1 MSDQQPARY
10 RAPQGPSEPQDPDV
24 IYNQRRYHSDSDS
37 SSDDSGSDT
46 SSDTS
51 SGGDPNEFQ
60 TPEQVKQFLE
70 DLQRGLDK
78 HNIKLLTELYEEKF
92 SKLTEQYFKTLHWPT
107 TKFASEFLNTG
118 LPMCLYKELTIRHI
132 LTNLQSQMK
141 LSDYIDS
148 WHNSVEIMRIISHD
162 LDQPTVPGKVQLPP
176 VWLWD
181 LMDEFVYHYQK
192 FQQYRAKT
200 NSNRKEVADKED
212 EEKLKKN
219 KDAWDSGEVINLLEE
234 IARKSKVDLYLQK
247 VREGKKDDR
256 DLPCESAR
264 LVGYYAKVQLL
275 RVHSLHGEYL
285 KGLRAVNKL
294 DLRLSLP
301 LPLYCTSA
309 SCHVT
314 LFYYLG
320 FAYMMMQRYYDAT
333 QTFTHILLFLAK
345 SRMTAQ
351 YQDLMQQKIFH
362 LLLMCVTLC
371 PSSLDEVM
379 GKIVS
384 EKYAEVHYKMQQ
396 TLANRDEEADFRI
409 FEEKFSYSC
418 PKFITPYFAEKDFC
432 APPNEM
438 HKSQLET
445 FLHEV
450 KSMRMLPTLTSF
462 MKLYTTIS
470 LEKLRRFCEVD
481 MDTLHVQMD
490 ALKQKSI
497 QLVHVPDSEQGPVY
511 GEERNC
517 GDIDFRVEDDK
528 VHVMPIKKE
537 VSHTQVF
544 LKSISEMQEIIK
556 TLESGT
562 GVEAY

>member
-1 MSDQQPARY
+1 MRRRREHYSSESEDGSD
-10 RAPQGPSEPQDPDV
+10 
-24 IYNQRRYHSDSDS
+24 SDSDS
-37 SSDDSGSDT
+37 SDE
-46 SSDTS
+46 SSE
-51 SGGDPNEFQ
+51 GDPNEFQ
-60 TPEQVKQFLE
+60 TPEAVKQFLE
-70 DLQRGLDK
+70 ELQRGLDK
-78 HNIKLLTELYEEKF
+78 RNIKLLTELYEEKF
-92 SKLTEQYFKTLHWPT
+92 AKITEQYFKQGHWPT
-107 TKFASEFLNTG
+107 LKFAGEFLQPG

-132 LTNLQSQMK
+132 LTNLQALMK

-148 WHNSVEIMRIISHD
+148 WNNSVEIMRIISRD
-162 LDQPTVPGKVQLPP
+162 LDEPTIPGKVQLPS

-192 FQQYRAKT
+192 FQQFRAKT
-200 NSNRKEVADKED
+200 YSNRKDADSND
-212 EEKLKKN
+212 VEKLNQN
-219 KDAWDSGEVINLLEE
+219 KMAWDSGEVMALLEE

-264 LVGYYAKVQLL
+264 LIGYYAKVQLL

-285 KGLRAVNKL
+285 KGLKAVDKV

-309 SCHVT
+309 SCHVA

-320 FAYMMMQRYYDAT
+320 FAYMMQQRYYDAT
-333 QTFTHILLFLAK
+333 QTFSHILLFLAK
-345 SRMTAQ
+345 SRMTAS

-362 LLLMCVTLC
+362 LFLMCVTLC
-371 PSSLDEVM
+371 PSSLDEQM

-384 EKYAEVHYKMQQ
+384 EKYAEVHYKFQQ
-396 TLANRDEEADFRI
+396 TLANRHEGEADFKI

-418 PKFITPYFAEKDFC
+418 PKFITPYFAEKDFS

-438 HKSQLET
+438 HKMQLEK
-445 FLHEV
+445 FLQEV

-481 MDTLHVQMD
+481 MDTLHAQMD
-490 ALKQKSI
+490 ALKKKSM
-497 QLVHVPDSEQGPVY
+497 QLVYVPESDQGPAY

-517 GDIDFRVEDDK
+517 GDIDFCIKDDK
-528 VHVMPIKKE
+528 VHVFPIKKE
-537 VSHTQVF
+537 ISHTQVF
-544 LKSISEMQEIIK
+544 LKSIAEMQDIIT
-556 TLESGT
+556 TLECET